1 MIPFPYMDYRN
12 VGYPRYFVN
21 YDTGEDAL
29 ETTDNE
35 RFNSWTSS
43 NKGRYA
49 FYPNRKS
56 LYELNG
62 DTSGKYVDG
71 RFYTWFYGIPQ
82 FLVESEINCN
92 FRLEALSLMNY
103 SIQK

>member
-29 ETTDNE
+29 EVTDNE

-43 NKGRYA
+43 NKGRYQ

-56 LYELNG
+56 LYELMVIRPASTLMEDFTHG
-62 DTSGKYVDG
+62 FMV
-71 RFYTWFYGIPQ
+71 
-82 FLVESEINCN
+82 FLN
-92 FRLEALSLMNY
+92 SL
-103 SIQK
+103 

>member
-29 ETTDNE
+29 ETIDNE

-49 FYPNRKS
+49 FIQ
-56 LYELNG
+56 
-62 DTSGKYVDG
+62 TG
-71 RFYTWFYGIPQ
+71 RAYT
-82 FLVESEINCN
+82 N
-92 FRLEALSLMNY
+92 
-103 SIQK
+103 